1 MQIEI
6 NDYTKTI
13 RSAVILDRVTLRFE
27 SGSIFGLN
35 GPNGSGKTMLMRAIC
50 GLIYPTEGYVNI
62 DGQVIGKD
70 TSFPPSVGILI
81 ENPAFIAK
89 YTGLKNLLTLA
100 SLKGVIGENEVRT
113 TLSAVG
119 LDPDDKRP
127 YRKYSLG
134 MKQRLGIAAAL
145 MENPELILLDEPIN
159 ALDED
164 GVRLVRDLL
173 FEYKAR
179 GALIVVACHDFD
191 ELRFLSDEIIEM
203 YEGKVTRRYQVTDDG
218 H

>member
-1 MQIEI
+1 MEIEI
-6 NDYTKTI
+6 SGYTKII
-13 RSAVILDRVTLRFE
+13 RGAVILDHVTLRFE
-27 SGSIFGLN
+27 SGSIFGLK

-50 GLIYPTEGYVNI
+50 GLIYPTEGQVSI
-62 DGQVIGKD
+62 DGQIIGKD

-89 YTGLKNLLTLA
+89 YTGLKNLLMLA
-100 SLKGVIGENEVRT
+100 SLKGAIGETEVRA
-113 TLSAVG
+113 TLTAVG
-119 LDPDDKRP
+119 LDPEDKRP

-145 MENPELILLDEPIN
+145 METPDLILLDEPIN

-173 FEYKAR
+173 LEHKRR
-179 GALIVVACHDFD
+179 GALIVVACHDLD

-203 YEGKVTRRYQVTDDG
+203 YEGKVTKLYAVEDG
-218 H
+218 V

>member
-13 RSAVILDRVTLRFE
+13 RGAVILDHITLRFE
-27 SGSIFGLN
+27 SGSIFGLK

-50 GLIYPTEGYVNI
+50 GLIYPTEGCVCI
-62 DGQVIGKD
+62 DGQIIGKD

-89 YTGLKNLLTLA
+89 YTGLKNLLMLA
-100 SLKGVIGENEVRT
+100 SLKGTTSQDEVRT
-113 TLSAVG
+113 ALDSVG

-159 ALDED
+159 ALDDE
-164 GVRLVRDLL
+164 GVRLVHDLL
-173 FEYKAR
+173 LRHKER
-179 GALIVVACHDFD
+179 GALIVVACHDLD

-203 YEGKVTRRYQVTDDG
+203 YEGKVTKHYQVADDE
-218 H
+218 

>member
-6 NDYTKTI
+6 SNYTKTI
-13 RSAVILDRVTLRFE
+13 RGAVILDHVTLQFE
-27 SGSIFGLN
+27 SGSIFGLK

-50 GLIYPTEGYVNI
+50 GLIYPTEGYVSI

-89 YTGLKNLLTLA
+89 YTGLKNLLMLA
-100 SLKGVIGENEVRT
+100 SLKGTTSEDEVRT
-113 TLSAVG
+113 ALSSVG
-119 LDPDDKRP
+119 LDPADKRP

-173 FEYKAR
+173 LEHKAR

-203 YEGKVTRRYQVTDDG
+203 YEGRVTKRYEVTDDE
-218 H
+218 

>member
-1 MQIEI
+1 MQIKI
-6 NDYTKTI
+6 SDYTKTI
-13 RSAVILDRVTLRFE
+13 RGATILDHVSLRFE
-27 SGSIFGLN
+27 SGRIFGLK

-50 GLIYPTEGYVNI
+50 GLIYPTAGQVSI
-62 DGQVIGKD
+62 DGRVIGKD

-81 ENPAFIAK
+81 ESPAFISK
-89 YTGLKNLLTLA
+89 YTGLKNLLMLA
-100 SLKGVIGENEVRT
+100 SLKGDIGESEIRAA
-113 TLSAVG
+113 LDSVG
-119 LDPDDKRP
+119 LDPDDRRS

-134 MKQRLGIAAAL
+134 MKQRLGVAAAL

-173 FEYKAR
+173 LEHKAR

-203 YEGKVTRRYQVTDDG
+203 YEGRVTKRYEVTDDE
-218 H
+218 